1 MSLSDWRAVAATLL
15 ASPRARLLTRIAI
28 TLAGM
33 VGGAIAAM
41 NHHTAAD
48 FDVFWTAASHWQ
60 TPYDHGIIEVIK
72 KKMHITGYWPFAYPP
87 TFLLF
92 LWPFGQMP
100 METAYAIWTSLSLG
114 LFAFTCTYMMR
125 PMLAAALVVWTPA
138 ASFAILSGQ
147 STLLMGSLILFG
159 FSFLEKRPL
168 LAGVLLGTAACIK
181 PQFMV
186 MAPIVLWGQWRTVG
200 AAIVTGIV
208 LIAASC
214 VFGPEHWLQWPKEVA
229 FFNKIMITTH
239 RVNPS
244 AAFHALWWSI
254 PVALFGIYFAWANR
268 DVVGLICGML
278 CITPYAH
285 DYDLVALAPIMLTWM
300 FNRDKV
306 GWDHAILGAVFM
318 TGVLSKPL
326 YMLAFL
332 VALALVRSPI
342 WKLKGFGTNDG
353 PPKEKRLLNAQQP
366 LVRYVMVPGR

>member
-1 MSLSDWRAVAATLL
+1 MSLSDWRAYAALLL
-15 ASPRARLLTRIAI
+15 ASPRARLLTRIGL
-28 TLAGM
+28 TLAG
-33 VGGAIAAM
+33 VISGVVVAM

-92 LWPFGQMP
+92 LYPFGQMP
-100 METAYAIWTSLSLG
+100 MEVAYPIWTGLSLG
-114 LFAFTCTYMMR
+114 LFAFVCSFIVR
-125 PMLAAALVVWTPA
+125 PMMAVLLMVWTPA
-138 ASFAILSGQ
+138 ASFAIVSGQ
-147 STLLMGSLILFG
+147 STLLMGSLILSG

-186 MAPIVLWGQWRTVG
+186 MAPIVLWGRWRTVG
-200 AAIVTGIV
+200 AAMATGAV
-208 LIAASC
+208 LVAASC
-214 VFGPEHWLQWPKEVA
+214 VFGPEHWLQWPKEVI

-244 AAFHALWWSI
+244 AAFDALWWRI
-254 PVALFGIYFAWANR
+254 PIALFGVYLAWTNR

-285 DYDLVALAPIMLTWM
+285 DYDLVALAPIAITWM

-306 GWDHAILGAVFM
+306 GWDHALLGALFM
-318 TGVLSKPL
+318 SGLLSKPL
-326 YMLAFL
+326 YMLGFL
-332 VALALVRSPI
+332 AALAVVRSPY
-342 WKLKGFGTNDG
+342 WPLKGFGTNDG
-353 PPKEKRLLNAQQP
+353 PPMQKRVLIAQHP
-366 LVRYVMVPGR
+366 LARFVVVRA